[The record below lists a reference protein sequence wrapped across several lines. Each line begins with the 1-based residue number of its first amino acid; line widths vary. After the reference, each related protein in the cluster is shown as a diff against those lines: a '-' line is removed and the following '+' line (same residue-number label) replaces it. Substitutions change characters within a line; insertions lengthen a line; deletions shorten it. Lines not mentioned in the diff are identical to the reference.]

1 MGLIL
6 LLTLIGLPVLEI
18 AVLIEAGSVFGL
30 WPTTAA
36 IILTALIGAYLF
48 RAQGMRIIHELQAT
62 VNAGQT
68 PLKAMLD
75 GAGLLIAG
83 TLLFL
88 PGFVTDVLGFILFI
102 PVLRVLLMALV
113 ARRILSRRSHAQ
125 GFTADDDQ
133 GRPGPNIIDAEFT
146 EIKKSSKNNDKET

>member
-30 WPTTAA
+30 WPTIAA

-48 RAQGMRIIHELQAT
+48 RTQGMRIIHELQAT

-88 PGFVTDVLGFILFI
+88 PGFVTDALGF
-102 PVLRVLLMALV
+102 VLLY
-113 ARRILSRRSHAQ
+113 RCC
-125 GFTADDDQ
+125 GCF
-133 GRPGPNIIDAEFT
+133 
-146 EIKKSSKNNDKET
+146 

>member
-30 WPTTAA
+30 WPTIAA

-48 RAQGMRIIHELQAT
+48 RTQGMRIIHELQAT

-88 PGFVTDVLGFILFI
+88 PGFVTDALGLVLFI
-102 PVLRVLLMALV
+102 PMLRVLLMALV

-125 GFTADDDQ
+125 GFAADDDR

-146 EIKKSSKNNDKET
+146 EIKKPSKNNDKAT